1 MTTAFGCQ
9 SERSR
14 RRRWGHAVTAMIW
27 TAACIGRGNPL
38 AACDAAVQE
47 NARCGSVSLVA
58 DAVAH
63 QTLAAFTSG
72 AQVRGQSAPHF
83 SASTARVPRDVVFSS

>member
-1 MTTAFGCQ
+1 MQ
-9 SERSR
+9 S
-14 RRRWGHAVTAMIW
+14 VTAMIW

-83 SASTARVPRDVVFSS
+83 SASTTSPEGRSLLVVNSVVFVH